1 MKATQWKTQAT
12 VERAWESGIQIDEK
26 ATISF
31 GRLGIV
37 GHTATIDNEL
47 VCNLVSVWDEE
58 ALRSS
63 RACGC
68 GGESWAGVDRDV
80 VTRERG

>member
-1 MKATQWKTQAT
+1 M
-12 VERAWESGIQIDEK
+12 EDSGYGRTDMAGGVQIDDK

-37 GHTATIDNEL
+37 SHTATIDNEL

-58 ALRSS
+58 VL
-63 RACGC
+63 
-68 GGESWAGVDRDV
+68 
-80 VTRERG
+80 